1 MNATNP
7 TGKTID
13 DEIQFA
19 RLRGADSLRM
29 MRLAAS
35 QALQAVD
42 DAIEVYEAS
51 EDLRRQAECLNLAML
66 RICND
71 LLPRLRLDTAADAQA
86 ALLVAAARETAP

>member
-7 TGKTID
+7 IGKTIE

-29 MRLAAS
+29 MRIALG
-35 QALQAVD
+35 QAH
-42 DAIEVYEAS
+42 DAIEDSILRYNAA
-51 EDLRRQAECLNLAML
+51 EDLKEQAECLNRAILC
-66 RICND
+66 ICNT

-86 ALLVAAARETAP
+86 ALLVAAAREVKA